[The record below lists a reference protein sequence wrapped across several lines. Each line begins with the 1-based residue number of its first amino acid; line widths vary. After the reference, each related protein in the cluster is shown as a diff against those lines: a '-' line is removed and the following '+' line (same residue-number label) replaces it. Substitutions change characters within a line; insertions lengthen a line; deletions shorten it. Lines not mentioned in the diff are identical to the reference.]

1 MSNKFRVLD
10 YDIIYL
16 SYDEPNADKN
26 YANLLTKVPWAK
38 RVHGI
43 KGSDA
48 AHKECAKISETDRFI
63 TVDGDNIIN
72 AEFLTKEFDL
82 DNHEDAAW
90 NKQVKFENCVVSWT
104 AKNNINGLMYGNGGL
119 KCWPKE
125 YVLNMRTHE
134 NADPN
139 NPHAQ
144 VDFCWDIEY
153 IQMNSCYSEIFNN
166 ASPHQAWRAGFREG
180 VKMALDRGIKPS
192 IEDFKKNHWKN
203 LHRLY
208 IWLMVGADVEN
219 GLWAIYGAREGL
231 WRTMCTDWDF
241 VNVRDFEYLNDFYNT
256 EIALITKEELPERV
270 KDMGALLIDNLDLPI
285 AEIPLNGGQS
295 KFFKTVY
302 QNPSRTAKQQ
312 FIDLS

>member
-16 SYDEPNADKN
+16 SYDEPNAEKN
-26 YANLLTKVPWAK
+26 YADLCKKIPWAK
-38 RVHGI
+38 RVHGV

-48 AHKECAKISETDRFI
+48 AHKACAELSETNRFI
-63 TVDGDNIIN
+63 TVDGDNIIKS
-72 AEFLTKEFDL
+72 EFLTKEFDF
-82 DNHEDAAW
+82 DE
-90 NKQVKFENCVVSWT
+90 NKDLERCVISWT
-104 AKNNINGLMYGNGGL
+104 ARNSINGLMYGNGGL

-144 VDFCWDIEY
+144 VDFCWDVEY
-153 IQMNSCYSEIFNN
+153 IQMNSCYSDIVNN
-166 ASPHQAWRAGFREG
+166 ATPKQAWRAGFREG
-180 VKMALDRGIKPS
+180 VKMALDRGLKPS

-219 GLWAIYGAREGL
+219 GMWAIYGAREGL
-231 WRTMCTDWDF
+231 FKTMLTDWDY
-241 VNVRDFEYLNDFYNT
+241 VNVRDFDWLNEYWENT
-256 EIALITKEELPERV
+256 VIKKVDEENLVRKCEDLADALIPV
-270 KDMGALLIDNLDLPI
+270 LDLPI
-285 AEIPLNGGQS
+285 SAYPLEADQS

-302 QNPSRTAKQQ
+302 QNPARNSAQQ
-312 FIDLS
+312 FIDREE